1 MKMADSRD
9 RKRQLCVLGIFLVS
23 FSFVSWGLVGRRS
36 MGRRGGGQGEGE
48 RSIDSQEVGRA
59 VVSKTRDSVSCGNKH
74 STP

>member
-9 RKRQLCVLGIFLVS
+9 RKRQLFVLGIFLVS
-23 FSFVSWGLVGRRS
+23 FCFVSWGLVGRRS

-59 VVSKTRDSVSCGNKH
+59 VVSKTRDSVSCGKKH
-74 STP
+74 TTP